1 SRPGLAAIRRV
12 NRRPGWLP
20 SEAREITPHGFRHGP
35 GQVSRHGAGPD
46 RGWASRPQPALASLR
61 ATSAGAHGSLP
72 GRRKALAGVPRASGR
87 GRGSSEVR
95 HHRVRPVLALRRAR
109 AWLSAPR
116 VHELRARAPRRA
128 SCKRRGFC
136 PSCLGRRMTD
146 SALHLTESV
155 FPKVMAR
162 QWVCSLPWGLRAL
175 LGYDRRLCSL
185 VLRAFTEEVQRSL
198 KRRAKKVLG
207 LIGVAL
213 AHTAG
218 ITFIQRFDS
227 ALRLNVH
234 FHSLFL
240 DGAYIEQSDGSLEFC
255 ELAEPTP
262 EQVADVARRTAR
274 RVADALRK
282 AGKSLTPEFD
292 TDHE

>member
-1 SRPGLAAIRRV
+1 
-12 NRRPGWLP
+12 
-20 SEAREITPHGFRHGP
+20 
-35 GQVSRHGAGPD
+35 
-46 RGWASRPQPALASLR
+46 
-61 ATSAGAHGSLP
+61 
-72 GRRKALAGVPRASGR
+72 
-87 GRGSSEVR
+87 
-95 HHRVRPVLALRRAR
+95 
-109 AWLSAPR
+109 
-116 VHELRARAPRRA
+116 
-128 SCKRRGFC
+128 
-136 PSCLGRRMTD
+136 MTD

-155 FPKVMAR
+155 FPKVMVR

-292 TDHE
+292 TDHEDTDAFAESQAALALCYASAARGVDITGERAGQPSLRHPSASSTRTSFSEASPPPSCRESMCTLPPLSTGAIENASRDSAVTSPGPPSPRTASSCSPTAGCTTP